1 MWYNNNTY
9 FKFIQAESGT
19 YKLTFINIYR
29 ATSQAT
35 YYDVIFD
42 KPLQSTEGA
51 SEPSILT
58 IDPIDDITMNSLNG
72 SLPRVTIRDENGDI
86 VTGKTK
92 TYTCEALSEY
102 GASINSSDRYSIGKR
117 HTSRYI
123 YSSRPKTDFQPKA
136 KGCRIT
142 MLTEQYSGLKAN
154 QTYIKTMDVVQTF
167 VEWYTPAA

>member
-9 FKFIQAESGT
+9 FKFIPAESGT

-102 GASINSSDRYSIGKR
+102 GASINSSDRYIQLG
-117 HTSRYI
+117 
-123 YSSRPKTDFQPKA
+123 
-136 KGCRIT
+136 
-142 MLTEQYSGLKAN
+142 SG
-154 QTYIKTMDVVQTF
+154 
-167 VEWYTPAA
+167 TPAGTYTVVDRKRISSQRQKDAGLPC